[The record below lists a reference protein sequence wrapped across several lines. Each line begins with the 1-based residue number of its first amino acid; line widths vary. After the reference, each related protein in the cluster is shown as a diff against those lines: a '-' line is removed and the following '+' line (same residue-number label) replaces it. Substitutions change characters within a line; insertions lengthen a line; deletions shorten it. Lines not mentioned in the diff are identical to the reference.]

1 MPLQKYE
8 IIMRTQIQEKY
19 KHKWAI
25 GQEKTFRELI

>member
-19 KHKWAI
+19 KHNGLLDK
-25 GQEKTFRELI
+25 KTFRELI